1 MIVDHANAGADT
13 DADRT
18 IVVAIAAAIFFIFIS
33 MMVGEIARSD
43 RRRTRMK
50 NY

>member
-1 MIVDHANAGADT
+1 MSVDQANAGADT
-13 DADRT
+13 EADRA
-18 IVVAIAAAIFFIFIS
+18 IVVTIAAAIFFIFIS
-33 MMVGEIARSD
+33 KLLGEIARSV